1 MPGVPPNCT
10 VLKSPI
16 MVSRD
21 TPHFVPGSLASAP
34 RRAVLQALA
43 AFALGAGHVRAATGV
58 MVYRYWDW
66 GKSPKRD
73 EYQAAALIL
82 ALQKTVPDYGPYRV
96 ERVRDDLTIPRLR
109 REVHGGQR
117 LNVHVGPWRDM
128 DAGEPLERNYL
139 ISTPVMGGLMG
150 YRRLIVRTEDLPK
163 FNVIT
168 SEAQLKKL
176 VAGQGRGWVDVAV
189 LRHNGYLVE
198 DTGNLATLFEMLVN
212 KRFDYLPISVVEA
225 ESALEQ
231 YPQFAEKLALAP
243 NPLMYYPL
251 PAMYYVSASEPRLA
265 ERLAAGLAAAK
276 GDGSLDKLT
285 ARHFQKEIRQV
296 KSSAG
301 RCFILTN
308 PLLPKIY
315 AAERPPFLVH

>member
-1 MPGVPPNCT
+1 
-10 VLKSPI
+10 
-16 MVSRD
+16 MVAIATS
-21 TPHFVPGSLASAP
+21 HFAPGSQVSAP
-34 RRAVLQALA
+34 RRAVLLALVTLALGTGHVLA
-43 AFALGAGHVRAATGV
+43 AADA
-58 MVYRYWDW
+58 MVYLYWDW
-66 GKSPKRD
+66 GKSPKR
-73 EYQAAALIL
+73 EAYQSAALIL

-96 ERVRDDLTIPRLR
+96 VRVRADMTIPRLR
-109 REVHGGQR
+109 REVHDGQR
-117 LNVHVGPWRDM
+117 LNVHVGPWRDL
-128 DAGEPLERNYL
+128 DAGDPLERNYL

-150 YRRLIVRTEDLPK
+150 YRRLIVRREDLPK
-163 FNVIT
+163 FDAIT

-189 LRHNGYLVE
+189 LRHNGYQVE

-212 KRFDYLPISVVEA
+212 KRFDYLPISVIEA

-231 YPQFAEKLALAP
+231 YPQLAEKLALAP

-251 PAMYYVSASEPRLA
+251 PAVYYVSASQPRLA

-276 GDGSLDKLT
+276 SDGSLDKLT
-285 ARHFQKEIRQV
+285 ARHFQMEIRQL

-315 AAERPPFLVH
+315 AAERPLFLVN